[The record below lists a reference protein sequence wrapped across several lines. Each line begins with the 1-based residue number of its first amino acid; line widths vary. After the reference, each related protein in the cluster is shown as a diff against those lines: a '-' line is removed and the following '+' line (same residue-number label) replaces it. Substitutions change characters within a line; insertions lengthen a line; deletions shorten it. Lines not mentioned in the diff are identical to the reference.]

1 MDVNDVVKEI
11 NSPGIKRIVSTALM
25 KIGEGALC
33 LNHWFLAL
41 LELHGPMAEDLSPG
55 LNAEALKRNLAEKRE
70 HGQLGEPLDPQTAIN
85 KALAHA
91 RMRGKTQATE
101 HDLAAVILT
110 AAGYKLSNA
119 LDSGA
124 TMHTMGTPTLEKFG
138 RNLTVEAQ
146 EGKLHAVTG
155 RDNETQLIIETLC
168 RCTKRNPA
176 LVGPAGVGKTAIIEG
191 LAQRIVEQKIP
202 NMLLGSIIWA
212 VQPSV
217 VAAGASA
224 AGEFEN
230 RLRKIIEEASTNNV
244 ILFIDEMHSMV
255 GAGGAEGTGDFAS
268 LIKPALARGDI
279 ACIAATTDNEYRQH
293 IEADAAL
300 ERRFQP
306 VRIQQLTPKQTFTVL
321 QVHRDELVKLRGV
334 AVDDTILQW
343 LIDFA
348 EQHLHSRSFPDKA
361 VDLLEQS
368 VAHAVTENKQKVEHG
383 DAETVARRMVGIPLD
398 VNSSLTALR
407 QHLIDTAFMTTATSD
422 LLLNRLQV
430 TMRGLEFRPARPN
443 AVVLLA
449 GAMLPFS
456 EQLANTVAEALFGS
470 SDRVVRIDLGELVN
484 SEDIARLVGAP
495 PSYVGYGDQVPLHRV
510 KQIPWCVVLFRNIQA
525 CHPHIRDVITH
536 ALADGFVLDGQGKKI
551 YLSDAVVLLA
561 ADIALNKHNL
571 GFKDANESH
580 DHAVRAA
587 IVNELG
593 EELVDQI
600 DLIFTEAQHIEEQQ
614 RTRLKSDL
622 LEELGVQY
630 EKQGLRVTW
639 DDSLIDWILKH
650 HKDHL
655 REIDWEHFVED
666 RIGPALIPILAQG
679 CNDRVRSVIVKCVE
693 DTITS
698 EVDAV

>member
-1 MDVNDVVKEI
+1 MK
-11 NSPGIKRIVSTALM
+11 KRSD
-25 KIGEGALC
+25 GALC
-33 LNHWFLAL
+33 INHWLHAL
-41 LELHGPMAEDLSPG
+41 LELHGPMAMDLSAG
-55 LNAEALKRNLAEKRE
+55 LNAEPLRINIVNKIAS
-70 HGQLGEPLDPQTAIN
+70 GEVGDPLDTETALH
-85 KALAHA
+85 KALVHA
-91 RMRGKTQATE
+91 QGHGKTQATE
-101 HDLAAVILT
+101 RDLATVILST
-110 AAGYKLSNA
+110 AGFKISDAIDHGVSE
-119 LDSGA
+119 
-124 TMHTMGTPTLEKFG
+124 HTMATPTLEKYC
-138 RNLTVEAQ
+138 RNLTKEAQ
-146 EGKLHAVTG
+146 EEKLRAVTG
-155 RDNETQLIIETLC
+155 RENETQLVIETLC
-168 RCTKRNPA
+168 RSTKRNPA

-191 LAQRIVEQKIP
+191 LAQRIVQQKIP

-230 RLRKIIEEASTNNV
+230 RLNKIIEEASANSV

-255 GAGGAEGTGDFAS
+255 GAGGAEGRNDFAS

-279 ACIAATTDNEYRQH
+279 ACIAATTDNEYRLH

-306 VRIQQLTPKQTFTVL
+306 VRIQQLTPKQAFTVL
-321 QVHRDELVKLRGV
+321 QVHRDELLRLRGV
-334 AVDDTILQW
+334 TVDDNILQW

-383 DAETVARRMVGIPLD
+383 DAETVARRMVGIPMD
-398 VNSSLTALR
+398 VNTSLTALK
-407 QHLIDTAFMTTATSD
+407 QHLIDTAFLTAGTRD
-422 LLLNRLQV
+422 TLLNRLQV

-449 GAMLPFS
+449 GTMLPFS
-456 EQLANTVAEALFGS
+456 EQLADTIAEALFGS
-470 SDRVVRIDLGELVN
+470 IDRVVQVDLGELVN

-510 KQIPWCVVLFRNIQA
+510 KQIPWCVVLFKNIQA
-525 CHPHIRDVITH
+525 CHPHIRDVLTH

-561 ADIALNKHNL
+561 ADIPLDKHNL
-571 GFKDANESH
+571 GFKDANENN
-580 DHAVRAA
+580 DHGVRAA
-587 IVNELG
+587 LIKELG
-593 EELVDQI
+593 EELVDQV
-600 DLIFTEAQHIEEQQ
+600 DLIFTETQSVDEQQ
-614 RTRLKSDL
+614 RTHVKSSL

-655 REIDWEHFVED
+655 REIEWEHFVED
-666 RIGPALIPILAQG
+666 KIGPALIPILAQG
-679 CNDRVRSVIVKCVE
+679 CGDRIRTVIVKCVGE
-693 DTITS
+693 KIVS
-698 EVDAV
+698 EMDAV